1 MAFSFFK
8 KPKTPAELVKATR
21 DALMALD
28 TKTVAEVRL
37 LDKALEEVDKNLSA
51 MRQML
56 LGDSETEPNPEQIL
70 QLLLETCKEDLPEL
84 LVLKLS
90 TLGWE
95 ARKDVVTIWCTLLS
109 QKVSPTNH
117 CLEYMDKHTELI
129 DFLVSCYEN
138 KETALNCGSMLR
150 ECTKYP
156 TLAKYMLES
165 ASFELFF
172 KYVELPNFDIASDA
186 FTTFRDLLTRHE
198 KVVSEYL
205 TKNYSQFFGL
215 YERFLTSGNYVTR
228 RQSLK
233 LLSEFLLERPN
244 GAIMVQYISE
254 VQNLK
259 VMMTLLKD
267 PSKIIQS
274 SAFHV
279 FKVFVANPNKPP
291 AICSLLYKNREKLL
305 TFLES
310 LHFGREDE
318 QFEEEKIIPVAEGLL
333 LHDSYIGRYYLRL
346 LAKTFGKYDRYASG
360 IFYYFSSLG

>member
-1 MAFSFFK
+1 GREFQAAMSFSFFK
-8 KPKTPAELVKATR
+8 KAKTPSELVKATR

-56 LGDSETEPNPEQIL
+56 IGDSETEPNSEQIL
-70 QLLLETCKEDLPEL
+70 QLAIEACKEDLPEL

-95 ARKDVVTIWCTLLS
+95 ARKDVVNIWCTLLT
-109 QKVSPTNH
+109 QKVSPTNY
-117 CLEYMDKHTELI
+117 CLEYIENHTELI

-138 KETALNCGSMLR
+138 KETALNCGNMLR
-150 ECTKYP
+150 ECAKYP

-186 FTTFRDLLTRHE
+186 FTTFKDLLTRHE
-198 KVVSEYL
+198 MLVSEYL
-205 TKNYSQFFGL
+205 TKTYSQFFGL
-215 YERFLTSGNYVTR
+215 YERFLTSSNYVTR

-254 VQNLK
+254 VRNLK

-274 SAFHV
+274 SAFHI
-279 FKVFVANPNKPP
+279 FKVFVANPSKPP
-291 AICSLLYKNREKLL
+291 AISSLLFKNREKLVA
-305 TFLES
+305 FLES
-310 LHFGREDE
+310 LHFGKEDE
-318 QFEEEKIIPVAEGLL
+318 QFEEEKVIVINEIKGLQP
-333 LHDSYIGRYYLRL
+333 SI
-346 LAKTFGKYDRYASG
+346 DRHK
-360 IFYYFSSLG
+360 